1 MMANMGDKL
10 ENLRYVTIYTLMP
23 GQDILAGTGNVAL
36 CCITM
41 VLIWLIFLCGGR
53 PDLHKKGFIS
63 ITGSIKESFPTLEA
77 LFSLFS
83 NRFFRKELVN

>member
-10 ENLRYVTIYTLMP
+10 EKSEVCDDLYSDARP
-23 GQDILAGTGNVAL
+23 GYFSRHGKCGALLHHDGSDLADI
-36 CCITM
+36 
-41 VLIWLIFLCGGR
+41 LCGGR

-83 NRFFRKELVN
+83 NRFF